1 MEAYRLGVKVFVEP
15 PAASGALRSEE
26 FIPVFH
32 RWIQN
37 RRLAETLIDV
47 ADYGHVHQGPGV
59 VLIGHAAN
67 YALDFDEGLPG
78 LLYVR
83 KRPAEGA
90 FAERLAETFR
100 AALHAARL
108 LEEEPGLAGKLRFGA
123 ARIRFRI
130 HDRLL
135 APNGS
140 ATLAAVRPALEAI
153 GARVHGGAAVTL
165 HPLFEDPR
173 ALFTVDVVG
182 PGALD
187 VATAEARLGGG
198 T

>member
-1 MEAYRLGVKVFVEP
+1 MEAYRLGVKVFVEQ
-15 PAASGALRSEE
+15 PAALRSED

-37 RRLAETLIDV
+37 RRLTEVLIDV

-67 YALDFDEGLPG
+67 YALDFDEGRPG

-83 KRPAEGA
+83 KRPAVGA
-90 FAERLAETFR
+90 LAERVADACR

-108 LEEEPGLAGKLRFGA
+108 LEEDPVWGGTLRFGA
-123 ARIRFRI
+123 ARLRFRI

-135 APNGS
+135 APNGA
-140 ATLAAVRPALEAI
+140 ATLAAVRPALEGL
-153 GARVHGGAAVTL
+153 GARVHGGAAVAL
-165 HPLFEDPR
+165 HPLEDPR
-173 ALFTVDVVG
+173 ALFTVDLVG
-182 PGALD
+182 PGARD
-187 VATAEARLGGG
+187 VATALARLG
-198 T
+198 